1 MKKIE
6 FTMTEEELKGF
17 THEEIAWIRWSI
29 EEAIASA
36 RLEGAPEPTPDQ
48 IRDQELAAFGK
59 ITHEE
64 FVQRALKRAMGV

>member
-1 MKKIE
+1 MKRIR
-6 FTMTEEELKGF
+6 FTLAEEDLKGF
-17 THEEIAWIRWSI
+17 TYEEIARIHWNI
-29 EEAIASA
+29 EQSIASA
-36 RLEGAPEPTPDQ
+36 RLEGAPEPTSDQ